1 MLSANF
7 SYLGKNFSI
16 ITKTIRYFKNQC
28 VQDNGHAFIPVNI
41 YLMNI

>member
-16 ITKTIRYFKNQC
+16 ITKTIRYFKTS